1 LRFTTRRAESADA
14 RSFVEIARRA
24 FSSYPPHARP
34 KDTVAFVEHTHG
46 PSNPAGRA
54 WVAVAEENGAVVAH
68 VSVIPF
74 RFRRADGRTILGW
87 QVSCYA
93 VDLHLQGKGHG
104 HALLE
109 ELLKKVREECPGD
122 FVYTFPSPRSWPRFQ
137 KVGGR
142 ELAASPAHLFLP
154 SFRRNE
160 FHDAEGLRWRVAEAD
175 AETARRA
182 VDAQVDAP
190 PRTGAFV
197 RDRAYFRWRYLDPP
211 SAERYRFAIAE
222 PEDGG
227 GSVVIAL
234 ADHSMRGQRF
244 AILADACPDVL
255 DSRLGTAVA
264 AARAASAGRPLY
276 LTTNVRWRGG
286 PHALRVPRRFDPR
299 PVATFLMPG
308 CDEVAPELARAPI
321 LTGDW
326 MSF

>member
-1 LRFTTRRAESADA
+1 MRFTTRLAEPADA
-14 RSFVEIARRA
+14 RHFVEIARRA
-24 FSSYPPHARP
+24 FSRYPPHARP
-34 KDTVAFVEHTHG
+34 KDTIAFVEHTHG

-54 WVAVAEENGAVVAH
+54 WVAVAEENGTVVAH

-93 VDLHLQGKGHG
+93 VDLQLQGQGHG

-109 ELLKKVREECPGD
+109 ELLRKVREACPGD
-122 FVYTFPSPRSWPRFQ
+122 FVYTFPSPRSWPRFR

-142 ELAASPAHLFLP
+142 ELAASPAHLLLP
-154 SFRRNE
+154 SFRRGPIR
-160 FHDAEGLRWRVAEAD
+160 DAEGRRWRVAEVD
-175 AETARRA
+175 AVAARRA
-182 VDAQVDAP
+182 VDAQVEAP

-211 SAERYRFAIAE
+211 AAERYRFALAE
-222 PEDGG
+222 REDGG
-227 GSVVIAL
+227 ESLVIAL
-234 ADHSMRGQRF
+234 ADHAMRGQRF

-255 DSRLGTAVA
+255 DSRFGTAVA
-264 AARAASAGRPLY
+264 AARAASSGRPLY
-276 LTTNVRWRGG
+276 LTTNVRWSGG
-286 PHALRVPRRFDPR
+286 PHALRLPRRFDPR

-308 CDEVAPELARAPI
+308 CDEVAEELARAPI
-321 LTGDW
+321 VTGDW